1 MTDFSV
7 ENLKRDE
14 YLNDTF
20 SAYYTN
26 KKYFFG
32 NKKLGFNENVIT
44 PVIFRADFLKT
55 CLKDKR
61 SARKRGVKK
70 MYDFL
75 PSQNPFLF

>member
-1 MTDFSV
+1 MTHLALIIRIRNIFS
-7 ENLKRDE
+7 E
-14 YLNDTF
+14 T
-20 SAYYTN
+20 
-26 KKYFFG
+26 
-32 NKKLGFNENVIT
+32 KKLGFNENVIT

-55 CLKDKR
+55 CLKNKR